1 LERFRDILTL
11 PLLVPGYLL
20 VLFRVAG
27 LVMAAPLFG
36 SNAIPTHLRV
46 LFAAAIA
53 LMVFPAVLPMV
64 PADLTIPAVLAG
76 VVSEIMIG
84 LVMGVA
90 IHAVFAGAELAGV
103 LVGQQG
109 GLSLGQTYN
118 PAMDES
124 TTALGQLYFIVLFLI
139 FVLAGGHRAVIGGLL
154 DSFRAI
160 PLLSFGVDESHIGLI
175 AELLQSACTMALRLA
190 GPCLIAMF
198 MTTIALGFLSKTMP
212 QLNVLSVGFM
222 VRIVVLFV
230 VGGLALSG
238 SQGVF
243 DDGCYDALVEIR
255 AVLGLN

>member
-1 LERFRDILTL
+1 MERFRDILTL
-11 PLLVPGYLL
+11 PLLLPGYLL

-36 SNAIPTHLRV
+36 SNAIPTHLRM
-46 LFAAAIA
+46 LFAAGVA
-53 LMVFPAVLPMV
+53 LMVFPAVLPTI
-64 PADLTIPAVLAG
+64 PADLTVPAAMAG
-76 VVSEIMIG
+76 VLSEIMIG

-124 TTALGQLYFIVLFLI
+124 TTALGQLYFIVLFVI

-160 PLLSFGVDESHIGLI
+160 PLLSFAVDESHVELI
-175 AELLQSACTMALRLA
+175 AELLQSACVMALRLA

-198 MTTIALGFLSKTMP
+198 MTTVAMGFLSKTMP

-222 VRIVVLFV
+222 VRILVLFV
-230 VGGLALSG
+230 VGGLSLSA

-243 DDGCYDALVEIR
+243 DDAIYDSLVELR
-255 AVLGLN
+255 SVLGLN